1 MRRIQSSI
9 AVIAV
14 AAIAVAGCGSD
25 DDGAASI
32 TTAAPPTS
40 EPAATT
46 EAPEPTAAATTEAAT
61 TEVGTTEP
69 AEVLDTVVET
79 VAGPVLQVDPQ
90 DVAAAIACTD
100 EGTAGTVLLIHGTG
114 TDPDASFDPSLRVV
128 LPARGFTTCTVA
140 LPGNA
145 VGDIQVS
152 SEYVVEAVR
161 QLSDGYGEPVALV
174 GHSQGVL
181 QARWATAFWPDVED
195 SVSMIVAMAG
205 PNAGSPAA
213 DALCA
218 AGCATALQQ
227 MRPGSALLQA
237 LDARA
242 GDVGVPVTVIR
253 TLQDEFVPPE
263 SASAVAGATVITVQ
277 DICAEQVVS
286 HAGLLADVVAVE
298 ALVSTLMNG
307 GTPDLAAVAATPC
320 DPAVADG
327 ADLEALLAAGEASFG
342 PVLAAAPVTNEPPVA
357 DYAG

>member
-9 AVIAV
+9 AVITV
-14 AAIAVAGCGSD
+14 AAIAITGCGSD
-25 DDGAASI
+25 DDDAASV
-32 TTAAPPTS
+32 TTATPPTS

-61 TEVGTTEP
+61 TEP
-69 AEVLDTVVET
+69 AEDVDTLDEA
-79 VAGPVLQVDPQ
+79 VAGPAVQVDPQ

-114 TDPDASFDPSLRVV
+114 SDPDASFDPSLRAV

-161 QLSDGYGEPVALV
+161 QLSDEYGQPVALV

-181 QARWATAFWPDVED
+181 QARWATAFWPDVAS
-195 SVSMIVAMAG
+195 SVSMVVAMAG
-205 PNAGSPAA
+205 PNAGSAAA

-242 GDVGVPVTVIR
+242 GEVGVPVTVIR
-253 TLQDEFVPPE
+253 TLQDEFVPTE
-263 SASAVAGATVITVQ
+263 SASAVPGATVITVQ
-277 DICAEQVVS
+277 DICADNVVS

-298 ALVSTLMNG
+298 ALVSTLING

-327 ADLEALLAAGEASFG
+327 TNLEALLAAGEASFG
-342 PVLAAAPVTNEPPVA
+342 PVLAAPPVAEEPPLA